1 MHCQNVKTTGNYI
14 KMGKKSRRSKVSNKV
29 SNKAAATG
37 GVNDVSTTAT
47 AGVSPSEAPAQA
59 ADTAILGV
67 DGICYD
73 LAYANRV
80 FARSEAPAQ
89 AADTAVLGVDGIYYD
104 VGVSHRVFARSEA
117 LAQAAEEPLSI
128 APSEIFESI
137 IMETLAVALR
147 DDEFEDLGSEYDE
160 AEMFDDGWFGD
171 LDDDDEQDLGMMLIW
186 CCPLLQRWRKL
197 EGSMKKGKPSGDSY
211 DAIMDYFLNK
221 TCAIKF

>member
-1 MHCQNVKTTGNYI
+1 MR
-14 KMGKKSRRSKVSNKV
+14 KKSRRNKVSNKV

-73 LAYANRV
+73 LAYAN
-80 FARSEAPAQ
+80 
-89 AADTAVLGVDGIYYD
+89 
-104 VGVSHRVFARSEA
+104 RVFARSEA

-171 LDDDDEQDLGMMLIW
+171 LDDDDEQDLGMMLI
-186 CCPLLQRWRKL
+186 
-197 EGSMKKGKPSGDSY
+197 
-211 DAIMDYFLNK
+211 
-221 TCAIKF
+221 

>member
-1 MHCQNVKTTGNYI
+1 
-14 KMGKKSRRSKVSNKV
+14 MGKKSRRNKVSNKV

-128 APSEIFESI
+128 SPSEIFESI

-171 LDDDDEQDLGMMLIW
+171 LDDDDEQDLGDDADLMLPIAAKVAQTGGKHEEGKAKW
-186 CCPLLQRWRKL
+186 GLL
-197 EGSMKKGKPSGDSY
+197 
-211 DAIMDYFLNK
+211 
-221 TCAIKF
+221 